1 MKKLVILLGLSLAL
15 LSCTDNERA
24 RSWGGTEEVKL
35 PQNCVFI
42 NSTWKE
48 SQLWVTVKDTS
59 TNQFYMYE
67 KSSLGYLEGKI
78 IFE

>member
-15 LSCTDNERA
+15 LSCTDNIRA
-24 RSWGGTEEVKL
+24 RRYGGTEEVKL

-48 SQLWVTVKDTS
+48 SELWITVEDTL

-67 KSSLGYLEGKI
+67 KSSLGLMEGKI
-78 IFE
+78 IFK

>member
-15 LSCTDNERA
+15 LSCTNIRA
-24 RSWGGTEEVKL
+24 RSFGGTEEVKL
-35 PQNCVFI
+35 PQNCVFV

-48 SQLWVTVKDTS
+48 AGLWITVEDTL

-67 KSSLGYLEGKI
+67 KSSLGLVEGKI
-78 IFE
+78 IFK